1 MAAIALATA
10 DLSRQS
16 CLPSPPAVR
25 LIAIEP
31 QPNEFDAWQAYQAR
45 EYSREKVASGA
56 WSAESALARAETENA
71 ALLPNGF
78 AITGHHIR
86 RIEDKAT
93 QELIGWIW
101 VSLAAEGP
109 PGLAGLYDIEIIP
122 EHRGQGQSREVMQ
135 LAEMEAKLLGC
146 TRLGLHVFATNKVAH
161 HLYETCGYQ
170 VTDLSMV
177 KVIG

>member
-1 MAAIALATA
+1 MTLVSVA
-10 DLSRQS
+10 
-16 CLPSPPAVR
+16 PSPD
-25 LIAIEP
+25 
-31 QPNEFDAWQAYQAR
+31 EFDAWRDYQAR

-78 AITGHHIR
+78 ATAGHHIR
-86 RIEDKAT
+86 RIEDKNT

-101 VSLAAEGP
+101 ISLAAEGP
-109 PGLAGLYDIEIIP
+109 PGLAWLYDIEIVP
-122 EHRGQGQSREVMQ
+122 EHRGQGHGREVMQ

-146 TRLGLHVFATNKVAH
+146 KRLGLHVFAPNKVAH

-177 KVIG
+177 KTLA